1 MLALSGSAFPIAGD
15 VSVAPT
21 VRSAPVS
28 AAFDGPIVFRS
39 GTEAGKRQFE
49 WVDRNGSDIAK
60 LGESIAEALSPSL
73 SPDETSVV
81 FHRLVS
87 VNIDLWR
94 LDTARGVVERLTTDP
109 ISDLGPIWSPDGV
122 RIAYASS
129 DLKVRS
135 LRGGEPEVLL
145 QRSERF
151 PFLSTEDW
159 SSDGRFLI
167 FNSGPRAQRI
177 DDMWVLPLDP
187 PGDPTPFAVSAALE
201 GDGQFSPDGQWIA
214 YTSDESGR
222 PEIYAARSRD
232 PAVKLRIST
241 TGGGMAR
248 WSRDGA
254 SSSTSGSTGD

>member
-49 WVDRNGSDIAK
+49 WVDRNGSEIAK

-87 VNIDLWR
+87 GNIDLWR
-94 LDTARGVVERLTTDP
+94 LD
-109 ISDLGPIWSPDGV
+109 
-122 RIAYASS
+122 
-129 DLKVRS
+129 
-135 LRGGEPEVLL
+135 
-145 QRSERF
+145 
-151 PFLSTEDW
+151 
-159 SSDGRFLI
+159 
-167 FNSGPRAQRI
+167 
-177 DDMWVLPLDP
+177 
-187 PGDPTPFAVSAALE
+187 TPFAVSAALE